1 MGASIPIIKLIEAM
15 NEQPIAFNKHYVFL
29 GCGINGA
36 LMLSQLVYWTSRTKD
51 SEGWIFKTHHEWTQE
66 TGLTRREQ
74 DTARATLK
82 SLKFISE
89 KKMGVPCRVYYR
101 VERENL
107 YQALIEY
114 SESIDI
120 NSMHNS
126 AILNAQNSHT
136 ECTNPPDCMHNSAIL
151 NAQNSHTE
159 CTNPPDCMHN
169 SAILNAQNSHT
180 ECTNPPDCMHN
191 SAILNAQ
198 NSHTECTNP
207 PDCMH
212 NSAILNAQIRP
223 SNTENTYR
231 EYTENTTDII
241 CADSAPKTQKFK
253 AKDFLLKNG
262 VSEQTATEYLDLRN
276 KKKKPV
282 TQRALQL
289 VFKQAQEAKLSNERV
304 FQIIVVRGWESFK
317 AAWNWQETNA
327 ELEQLENPVAEQQ
340 QTIHEQPATQFKG
353 VAKKFKGMDQ

>member
-120 NSMHNS
+120 NS
-126 AILNAQNSHT
+126 
-136 ECTNPPDCMHNSAIL
+136 
-151 NAQNSHTE
+151 
-159 CTNPPDCMHN
+159 
-169 SAILNAQNSHT
+169 
-180 ECTNPPDCMHN
+180 MHN

-340 QTIHEQPATQFKG
+340 QTIPEQPATQFKG

>member
-89 KKMGVPCRVYYR
+89 KKMGVPRRVYYR

-114 SESIDI
+114 SESLDI

-136 ECTNPPDCMHNSAIL
+136 ECTNAPDCMHESA
-151 NAQNSHTE
+151 T
-159 CTNPPDCMHN
+159 
-169 SAILNAQNSHT
+169 
-180 ECTNPPDCMHN
+180 
-191 SAILNAQ
+191 
-198 NSHTECTNP
+198 
-207 PDCMH
+207 
-212 NSAILNAQIRP
+212 LNAQIRP

-317 AAWNWQETNA
+317 ATWNWQETNT
-327 ELEQLENPVAEQQ
+327 ELEQLESPVVEQQ
-340 QTIHEQPATQFKG
+340 EQASLINLQSKPKG
-353 VAKKFKGMDQ
+353 FLGGAQ

>member
-136 ECTNPPDCMHNSAIL
+136 ECTNA
-151 NAQNSHTE
+151 
-159 CTNPPDCMHN
+159 
-169 SAILNAQNSHT
+169 
-180 ECTNPPDCMHN
+180 
-191 SAILNAQ
+191 
-198 NSHTECTNP
+198 

-340 QTIHEQPATQFKG
+340 QTIPEQPATQFKG

>member
-89 KKMGVPCRVYYR
+89 KKMGVPRRVYYR

-151 NAQNSHTE
+151 NAQ
-159 CTNPPDCMHN
+159 
-169 SAILNAQNSHT
+169 
-180 ECTNPPDCMHN
+180 
-191 SAILNAQ
+191 
-198 NSHTECTNP
+198 
-207 PDCMH
+207 
-212 NSAILNAQIRP
+212 IRP

-241 CADSAPKTQKFK
+241 CAESAPKTQKFK

-327 ELEQLENPVAEQQ
+327 ELEQLENPVVEQQ
-340 QTIHEQPATQFKG
+340 ETAPRNAPVLLRKEYKG
-353 VAKKFKGMDQ
+353 AK

>member
-151 NAQNSHTE
+151 NAQ
-159 CTNPPDCMHN
+159 
-169 SAILNAQNSHT
+169 
-180 ECTNPPDCMHN
+180 
-191 SAILNAQ
+191 
-198 NSHTECTNP
+198 
-207 PDCMH
+207 
-212 NSAILNAQIRP
+212 IRP

-289 VFKQAQEAKLSNERV
+289 VFKQAQEAKLSNE
-304 FQIIVVRGWESFK
+304 
-317 AAWNWQETNA
+317 
-327 ELEQLENPVAEQQ
+327 
-340 QTIHEQPATQFKG
+340 
-353 VAKKFKGMDQ
+353 

>member
-120 NSMHNS
+120 NSMHK
-126 AILNAQNSHT
+126 
-136 ECTNPPDCMHNSAIL
+136 
-151 NAQNSHTE
+151 
-159 CTNPPDCMHN
+159 
-169 SAILNAQNSHT
+169 
-180 ECTNPPDCMHN
+180 

-340 QTIHEQPATQFKG
+340 QTAPRNAPVLLRKEYKG
-353 VAKKFKGMDQ
+353 AK

>member
-89 KKMGVPCRVYYR
+89 KKMGVPRRVYYR

-136 ECTNPPDCMHNSAIL
+136 ECTNA
-151 NAQNSHTE
+151 
-159 CTNPPDCMHN
+159 
-169 SAILNAQNSHT
+169 
-180 ECTNPPDCMHN
+180 
-191 SAILNAQ
+191 
-198 NSHTECTNP
+198 

-241 CADSAPKTQKFK
+241 CAESAAKTQKFK

-327 ELEQLENPVAEQQ
+327 ELEQLENPIAEQQ
-340 QTIHEQPATQFKG
+340 QTIPEQPATQFKG

>member
-89 KKMGVPCRVYYR
+89 KKMGVPRRVYYR

-126 AILNAQNSHT
+126 AILNAQIRHT
-136 ECTNPPDCMHNSAIL
+136 ECTNAPDCMH
-151 NAQNSHTE
+151 E
-159 CTNPPDCMHN
+159 
-169 SAILNAQNSHT
+169 
-180 ECTNPPDCMHN
+180 
-191 SAILNAQ
+191 
-198 NSHTECTNP
+198 
-207 PDCMH
+207 
-212 NSAILNAQIRP
+212 SAILNAQIRP

-340 QTIHEQPATQFKG
+340 QTIPEQPATQFKG

>member
-1 MGASIPIIKLIEAM
+1 MGAAIPIIKLIEAM

-89 KKMGVPCRVYYR
+89 KKMGVPRRVYYR

-151 NAQNSHTE
+151 NAQ
-159 CTNPPDCMHN
+159 
-169 SAILNAQNSHT
+169 
-180 ECTNPPDCMHN
+180 
-191 SAILNAQ
+191 
-198 NSHTECTNP
+198 
-207 PDCMH
+207 
-212 NSAILNAQIRP
+212 IRP

-241 CADSAPKTQKFK
+241 CAESAPKTQKFK

-304 FQIIVVRGWESFK
+304 FQIIVIRGWESFK

-327 ELEQLENPVAEQQ
+327 ELEQLEIPVIEQQ
-340 QTIHEQPATQFKG
+340 ETAPRNAPVLLRKEYKG
-353 VAKKFKGMDQ
+353 G

>member
-1 MGASIPIIKLIEAM
+1 MGALIPIIKLIEAM

-82 SLKFISE
+82 SLQFISE
-89 KKMGVPCRVYYR
+89 KKMGVPRRVYFR

-126 AILNAQNSHT
+126 AILNAQNIHT
-136 ECTNPPDCMHNSAIL
+136 ECTNAPDCMHESA
-151 NAQNSHTE
+151 T
-159 CTNPPDCMHN
+159 
-169 SAILNAQNSHT
+169 
-180 ECTNPPDCMHN
+180 
-191 SAILNAQ
+191 
-198 NSHTECTNP
+198 
-207 PDCMH
+207 
-212 NSAILNAQIRP
+212 LNAQIRP

-241 CADSAPKTQKFK
+241 CADSAPKNQKFK
-253 AKDFLLKNG
+253 AKDFLVKNG
-262 VSEQTATEYLDLRN
+262 VSEQTASEYIELRN
-276 KKKKPV
+276 KKKKPI

-289 VFKQAQEAKLSNERV
+289 IFKQAQEAKLSNERV

-317 AAWNWQETNA
+317 AAWNWQETNT
-327 ELEQLENPVAEQQ
+327 ELEQLENPVVEQQ
-340 QTIHEQPATQFKG
+340 EQIQTNTPVLLRKEYKG
-353 VAKKFKGMDQ
+353 AK

>member
-1 MGASIPIIKLIEAM
+1 MIATIPIIKLIEAM

-51 SEGWIFKTHHEWTQE
+51 SEGWIFKTHHEWTLE

-74 DTARATLK
+74 DTARNTLK
-82 SLKFISE
+82 SLGFISE
-89 KKMGVPCRVYYR
+89 KKEGVPRRVYFR

-107 YQALIEY
+107 YKALLEY
-114 SESIDI
+114 SESIEI
-120 NSMHNS
+120 SSMHNS

-136 ECTNPPDCMHNSAIL
+136 ECTDAPDCMHNSAIL

-159 CTNPPDCMHN
+159 CTD
-169 SAILNAQNSHT
+169 A
-180 ECTNPPDCMHN
+180 
-191 SAILNAQ
+191 
-198 NSHTECTNP
+198 

-231 EYTENTTDII
+231 EYTENTSDIV
-241 CADSAPKTQKFK
+241 CAEKAPQKTKFK
-253 AKDFLLKNG
+253 AKEFLLENG
-262 VSEQTATEYLDLRN
+262 VSEQTASEYIDLRN
-276 KKKKPV
+276 KKKKPI

-289 VFKQAQEAKLSNERV
+289 VFKQAVEAKLSNERV

-317 AAWNWQETNA
+317 ATWNWQETA
-327 ELEQLENPVAEQQ
+327 QELEALETPVKADMAHLEQQ
-340 QTIHEQPATQFKG
+340 AQIILPEKPKG
-353 VAKKFKGMDQ
+353 FLGGNQ

>member
-1 MGASIPIIKLIEAM
+1 MGAAIPIIKLIEAM

-136 ECTNPPDCMHNSAIL
+136 ECTNAPDCMH
-151 NAQNSHTE
+151 E
-159 CTNPPDCMHN
+159 
-169 SAILNAQNSHT
+169 
-180 ECTNPPDCMHN
+180 
-191 SAILNAQ
+191 
-198 NSHTECTNP
+198 
-207 PDCMH
+207 
-212 NSAILNAQIRP
+212 SAILNAQIRP

-327 ELEQLENPVAEQQ
+327 ELEQLENPVVEQQ
-340 QTIHEQPATQFKG
+340 ETAPRNAPVLLRKEYKG
-353 VAKKFKGMDQ
+353 AK

>member
-1 MGASIPIIKLIEAM
+1 MGAAIPIIKLIEAM

-89 KKMGVPCRVYYR
+89 KKMGVPRRVYYR

-126 AILNAQNSHT
+126 ATLNAQNSHT
-136 ECTNPPDCMHNSAIL
+136 ECTNAPDCMHNSATL

-159 CTNPPDCMHN
+159 CTNAPDCMHN
-169 SAILNAQNSHT
+169 SAT
-180 ECTNPPDCMHN
+180 
-191 SAILNAQ
+191 
-198 NSHTECTNP
+198 
-207 PDCMH
+207 
-212 NSAILNAQIRP
+212 LNAQIRP

-241 CADSAPKTQKFK
+241 CAESAPKTQKFK

-327 ELEQLENPVAEQQ
+327 ELEQLENPVVEQHQ
-340 QTIHEQPATQFKG
+340 AIPEQPATQFKG
-353 VAKKFKGMDQ
+353 VAKKFKGMD

>member
-89 KKMGVPCRVYYR
+89 KKMGVPRRVYYR

-136 ECTNPPDCMHNSAIL
+136 ECTIPPDCMHNSA
-151 NAQNSHTE
+151 T
-159 CTNPPDCMHN
+159 
-169 SAILNAQNSHT
+169 
-180 ECTNPPDCMHN
+180 
-191 SAILNAQ
+191 
-198 NSHTECTNP
+198 
-207 PDCMH
+207 
-212 NSAILNAQIRP
+212 LNAQIRP

-241 CADSAPKTQKFK
+241 CAESAPKTQKFK

-276 KKKKPV
+276 RKKKPV

-327 ELEQLENPVAEQQ
+327 ELEQLENPVVEQQ
-340 QTIHEQPATQFKG
+340 ETAPRNAPVLLRKEYKG
-353 VAKKFKGMDQ
+353 AK

>member
-1 MGASIPIIKLIEAM
+1 
-15 NEQPIAFNKHYVFL
+15 
-29 GCGINGA
+29 

-89 KKMGVPCRVYYR
+89 KKMGVPRRVYYR
-101 VERENL
+101 VEHENL

-126 AILNAQNSHT
+126 ATLNAQNSHT
-136 ECTNPPDCMHNSAIL
+136 ECTNAPDCMHNSA
-151 NAQNSHTE
+151 T
-159 CTNPPDCMHN
+159 
-169 SAILNAQNSHT
+169 
-180 ECTNPPDCMHN
+180 
-191 SAILNAQ
+191 
-198 NSHTECTNP
+198 
-207 PDCMH
+207 
-212 NSAILNAQIRP
+212 LNAQIRP

-241 CADSAPKTQKFK
+241 CAESAPKTQKFK

-327 ELEQLENPVAEQQ
+327 ELEQLENPVVEQHQ
-340 QTIHEQPATQFKG
+340 AIPEQPATQFKG
-353 VAKKFKGMDQ
+353 LLRNLRGWINDRTIFYSG

>member
-1 MGASIPIIKLIEAM
+1 MGAAIPIIKLIEAM

-89 KKMGVPCRVYYR
+89 KKMGVPRRVYYR

-136 ECTNPPDCMHNSAIL
+136 ECTNAPDCMH
-151 NAQNSHTE
+151 E
-159 CTNPPDCMHN
+159 
-169 SAILNAQNSHT
+169 
-180 ECTNPPDCMHN
+180 
-191 SAILNAQ
+191 
-198 NSHTECTNP
+198 
-207 PDCMH
+207 
-212 NSAILNAQIRP
+212 SAILNAQIRP

-340 QTIHEQPATQFKG
+340 QTIPEQPATQFKG

>member
-151 NAQNSHTE
+151 NAQ
-159 CTNPPDCMHN
+159 
-169 SAILNAQNSHT
+169 
-180 ECTNPPDCMHN
+180 
-191 SAILNAQ
+191 
-198 NSHTECTNP
+198 
-207 PDCMH
+207 
-212 NSAILNAQIRP
+212 IRP

-276 KKKKPV
+276 KKKKTV

-340 QTIHEQPATQFKG
+340 QTIPEQPATQFKG

>member
-89 KKMGVPCRVYYR
+89 KKMGVPRRVYYR

-114 SESIDI
+114 SESLDI

-136 ECTNPPDCMHNSAIL
+136 ECTNAPDCMHESA
-151 NAQNSHTE
+151 T
-159 CTNPPDCMHN
+159 
-169 SAILNAQNSHT
+169 
-180 ECTNPPDCMHN
+180 
-191 SAILNAQ
+191 
-198 NSHTECTNP
+198 
-207 PDCMH
+207 
-212 NSAILNAQIRP
+212 LNAQIRP

-231 EYTENTTDII
+231 EYTENTTGII
-241 CADSAPKTQKFK
+241 CAESAPKTQKFK

-317 AAWNWQETNA
+317 AAWNWQETNT
-327 ELEQLENPVAEQQ
+327 ELEQLENPVVEQQ
-340 QTIHEQPATQFKG
+340 ETTPTNAPVLLRKEYKG
-353 VAKKFKGMDQ
+353 AK

>member
-1 MGASIPIIKLIEAM
+1 MGAAIPIIKLIEAM

-89 KKMGVPCRVYYR
+89 KKMGVPRRVYYR

-114 SESIDI
+114 SESLDI

-136 ECTNPPDCMHNSAIL
+136 ECTNAPDCMHK
-151 NAQNSHTE
+151 T
-159 CTNPPDCMHN
+159 
-169 SAILNAQNSHT
+169 
-180 ECTNPPDCMHN
+180 
-191 SAILNAQ
+191 
-198 NSHTECTNP
+198 
-207 PDCMH
+207 
-212 NSAILNAQIRP
+212 AILNAQIRP

-241 CADSAPKTQKFK
+241 CAVSAPKTQKFK

-327 ELEQLENPVAEQQ
+327 ELEQLENPVVEQQ
-340 QTIHEQPATQFKG
+340 ETTPTNAPVLLRKEYKG
-353 VAKKFKGMDQ
+353 AK

>member
-1 MGASIPIIKLIEAM
+1 M

-89 KKMGVPCRVYYR
+89 KKMGVPRRVYYR

-114 SESIDI
+114 SESLDI

-136 ECTNPPDCMHNSAIL
+136 ECTNAPDCMHESA
-151 NAQNSHTE
+151 T
-159 CTNPPDCMHN
+159 
-169 SAILNAQNSHT
+169 
-180 ECTNPPDCMHN
+180 
-191 SAILNAQ
+191 
-198 NSHTECTNP
+198 
-207 PDCMH
+207 
-212 NSAILNAQIRP
+212 LNAQIRP

-262 VSEQTATEYLDLRN
+262 VSEQTATEYLDLRD

-317 AAWNWQETNA
+317 AAWNWQETNT
-327 ELEQLENPVAEQQ
+327 ELEQLENPVVEQQ
-340 QTIHEQPATQFKG
+340 QTIPEQPATQFKG

>member
-89 KKMGVPCRVYYR
+89 KKMGVPRRVYYR

-136 ECTNPPDCMHNSAIL
+136 ECTNAPDCMH
-151 NAQNSHTE
+151 E
-159 CTNPPDCMHN
+159 
-169 SAILNAQNSHT
+169 
-180 ECTNPPDCMHN
+180 
-191 SAILNAQ
+191 
-198 NSHTECTNP
+198 
-207 PDCMH
+207 
-212 NSAILNAQIRP
+212 SAILNAQIRP

-340 QTIHEQPATQFKG
+340 ETAPRNAPVLLRKEYKG
-353 VAKKFKGMDQ
+353 AK

>member
-89 KKMGVPCRVYYR
+89 KKMGVPRRVYYR

-151 NAQNSHTE
+151 NAQ
-159 CTNPPDCMHN
+159 
-169 SAILNAQNSHT
+169 
-180 ECTNPPDCMHN
+180 
-191 SAILNAQ
+191 
-198 NSHTECTNP
+198 
-207 PDCMH
+207 
-212 NSAILNAQIRP
+212 IRP

-241 CADSAPKTQKFK
+241 CAESAPKTQKFK

-289 VFKQAQEAKLSNERV
+289 VFKQAREAKLSNERV

-327 ELEQLENPVAEQQ
+327 ELEQLENPVVEQHQ
-340 QTIHEQPATQFKG
+340 VIPEQPATQFKG
-353 VAKKFKGMDQ
+353 VAKKFKGMD

>member
-51 SEGWIFKTHHEWTQE
+51 SESWIFKTHHEWTQE

-89 KKMGVPCRVYYR
+89 KKMGVPRRVYYR
-101 VERENL
+101 VEHENL

-126 AILNAQNSHT
+126 ATLNAQNSHT
-136 ECTNPPDCMHNSAIL
+136 ECTNAPDCMHNSA
-151 NAQNSHTE
+151 T
-159 CTNPPDCMHN
+159 
-169 SAILNAQNSHT
+169 
-180 ECTNPPDCMHN
+180 
-191 SAILNAQ
+191 
-198 NSHTECTNP
+198 
-207 PDCMH
+207 
-212 NSAILNAQIRP
+212 LNAQIRP

-241 CADSAPKTQKFK
+241 CAESAPKTQKFK

-262 VSEQTATEYLDLRN
+262 VSEQTATEYIDLRN

-327 ELEQLENPVAEQQ
+327 ELEQLENPVVEQHQ
-340 QTIHEQPATQFKG
+340 AIPEQPATQFKG
-353 VAKKFKGMDQ
+353 VAKKFKGMD

>member
-136 ECTNPPDCMHNSAIL
+136 ECTNAPDCMH
-151 NAQNSHTE
+151 E
-159 CTNPPDCMHN
+159 
-169 SAILNAQNSHT
+169 
-180 ECTNPPDCMHN
+180 
-191 SAILNAQ
+191 
-198 NSHTECTNP
+198 
-207 PDCMH
+207 
-212 NSAILNAQIRP
+212 SAILNAQIRP

-327 ELEQLENPVAEQQ
+327 ELEQLENPVVEQQ
-340 QTIHEQPATQFKG
+340 ETAPRNAPVLLRKEYKG
-353 VAKKFKGMDQ
+353 VK

>member
-1 MGASIPIIKLIEAM
+1 MGAAIPIIKLIEAM

-89 KKMGVPCRVYYR
+89 KKMGVPRRVYYR

-136 ECTNPPDCMHNSAIL
+136 ECTNAPDCMH
-151 NAQNSHTE
+151 E
-159 CTNPPDCMHN
+159 
-169 SAILNAQNSHT
+169 
-180 ECTNPPDCMHN
+180 
-191 SAILNAQ
+191 
-198 NSHTECTNP
+198 
-207 PDCMH
+207 
-212 NSAILNAQIRP
+212 SAILNAQIRP

-289 VFKQAQEAKLSNERV
+289 VFKQAQESKLSNERV

-327 ELEQLENPVAEQQ
+327 ELEQLENPVVEQQ
-340 QTIHEQPATQFKG
+340 ETAPRNAPVLLRKEYKG
-353 VAKKFKGMDQ
+353 AK

>member
-89 KKMGVPCRVYYR
+89 KKMGVPRRVYYR

-136 ECTNPPDCMHNSAIL
+136 ECTNAPDCMH
-151 NAQNSHTE
+151 E
-159 CTNPPDCMHN
+159 
-169 SAILNAQNSHT
+169 
-180 ECTNPPDCMHN
+180 
-191 SAILNAQ
+191 
-198 NSHTECTNP
+198 
-207 PDCMH
+207 
-212 NSAILNAQIRP
+212 SAILNAQIRP

-241 CADSAPKTQKFK
+241 CAESAAKTQKFK

-340 QTIHEQPATQFKG
+340 QTIPEQPATQFKG